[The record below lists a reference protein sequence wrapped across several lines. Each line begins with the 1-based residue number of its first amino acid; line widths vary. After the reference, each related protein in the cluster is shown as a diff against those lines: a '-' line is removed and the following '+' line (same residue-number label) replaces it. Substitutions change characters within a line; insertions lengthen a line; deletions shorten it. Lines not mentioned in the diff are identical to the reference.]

1 MAPSFI
7 TRVRLKNYKSIGYCD
22 VELQPLTFLVGPN
35 GAGKSN
41 FLDAIRFVSDG
52 LRNSLDHAIRE
63 RGGINEVR
71 RRSTGHPK
79 NFSIR
84 LDFQVSKLQSG
95 FYSFEVGAQP
105 DGGFI
110 IKEEQCSLGPQG
122 GRFGYWVRDGKVD
135 EITASIKPPAARD
148 RLYLVN
154 AAGLPEFRPIYDA
167 LSQMGFYNL
176 NPDRIRAPQPPG
188 SGDLLLRD
196 GSNISSVFAQMSR
209 KDPDAKAR
217 MEKFLSKIV
226 LGMKGAER
234 VQLGPM
240 ETVQF
245 QQEVVGAKNPWRF
258 HAQNM
263 SDGTLRAF
271 GVLVSLFQFGLDPG
285 LAHRLIGIEEPE
297 AALHP
302 AAAGVLFDALQDASQ
317 RIQVVVTSHSPE
329 LLAIKRLSVAS
340 ILAVLSEKGD
350 SQIGPI
356 EVSGLKLLQDNLVT
370 AGELLQM
377 DQLRPDQDEIKR
389 RRSKQMDFFGAL
401 EP

>member
-1 MAPSFI
+1 MPPPFI
-7 TRVRLKNYKSIGYCD
+7 TRVRLKNYKSIGSCNVD
-22 VELQPLTFLVGPN
+22 LQPLTFLAGPN
-35 GAGKSN
+35 GSGKSN

-63 RGGINEVR
+63 RGGINEVQ

-84 LDFQVSKLQSG
+84 LDLQVSELQSG
-95 FYSFEVGAQP
+95 FYSFEVGAQS

-110 IKEEQCSLGPQG
+110 VKEEQCSIRSPKD
-122 GRFGYWVRDGKVD
+122 RFDYRVTDGIVSQ
-135 EITASIKPPAARD
+135 ITASFKPPVARD

-154 AAGLPEFRPIYDA
+154 AAGLQEFRPIYDA

-176 NPDRIRAPQPPG
+176 NPDRIRVPQPPD

-209 KDPDAKAR
+209 KDPEAKSR
-217 MEKFLSKIV
+217 MEQFLSKIV
-226 LGMKGAER
+226 PSLRWAER
-234 VQLGPM
+234 IQLGPM
-240 ETVQF
+240 ETIRF
-245 QQEVVGAKNPWRF
+245 QQEVVGAKNPWHF

-271 GVLVSLFQFGLDPG
+271 GVLVALFQFGLAPS
-285 LAHRLIGIEEPE
+285 LSHRLIGIEEPE

-317 RIQVVVTSHSPE
+317 RIQVIVTSHSPE
-329 LLAIKRLSVAS
+329 LLSIKRLPVGS
-340 ILAVLSEKGD
+340 ILAVLSDKGD

-356 EVSGLKLLQDNLVT
+356 DRRGRELLRDNLVT
-370 AGELLQM
+370 AGELLSM
-377 DQLRPDQDEIKR
+377 DHLRPDQEEIKR
-389 RRSKQMDFFGAL
+389 RRSKQMDFFEDLA
-401 EP
+401 P

>member
-1 MAPSFI
+1 MPPPFI

-22 VELQPLTFLVGPN
+22 VDLQPLTFLAGPN

-84 LDFQVSKLQSG
+84 LDFQVSDSQSG

-110 IKEEQCSLGPQG
+110 VKEEQCSLRFEGA
-122 GRFGYWVRDGKVD
+122 RFGYWVKDGNVD
-135 EITASIKPPAARD
+135 SITATVKPPAARD

-176 NPDRIRAPQPPG
+176 NPDRIRTPQPPG

-209 KDPDAKAR
+209 KDPEAKAR
-217 MEKFLSKIV
+217 MERFLSKIV

-245 QQEVVGAKNPWRF
+245 QQEVVGANNPWRF

-271 GVLVSLFQFGLDPG
+271 GVLVALFQFGLTPG
-285 LAHRLIGIEEPE
+285 PSHRLIGIEEPE

-302 AAAGVLFDALQDASQ
+302 AAAGVLFDALQDASE

-329 LLAIKRLSVAS
+329 LLAIKSLPVES

-350 SQIGPI
+350 SEIGPI
-356 EVSGLKLLQDNLVT
+356 EVTGRESLKENLVT

-377 DQLRPDQDEIKR
+377 NHLRPDKVEINR
-389 RRSKQMDFFGAL
+389 RRSGQRSLFEVL